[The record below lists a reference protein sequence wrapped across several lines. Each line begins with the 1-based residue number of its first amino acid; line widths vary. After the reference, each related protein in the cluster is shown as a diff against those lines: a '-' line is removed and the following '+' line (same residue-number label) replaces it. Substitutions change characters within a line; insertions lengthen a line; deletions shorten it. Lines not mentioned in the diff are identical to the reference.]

1 MWADLF
7 IVFFSVGRDLPIFT
21 HLRKL
26 IIRERERERMRILVE
41 EFGILGGRCLEE
53 KGSRTS
59 EGKK

>member
-26 IIRERERERMRILVE
+26 IIRERERMRILVE
-41 EFGILGGRCLEE
+41 EFGIPGGRCLEE